1 MAKNDSLELKGLE
14 KDSIG
19 EVRFVNY
26 DFLYEH
32 QQLTDGFYGFRSF
45 GKGKNAFIKFN
56 KKSSYCYHPQQDLEL
71 LAENQKAFFP
81 IRRGVEGF

>member
-1 MAKNDSLELKGLE
+1 MAMKKNDSLELEGLK

-19 EVRFVNY
+19 EVRIVKDDYLF
-26 DFLYEH
+26 ER

-45 GKGKNAFIKFN
+45 GRGKMALIKFN
-56 KKSSYCYHPQQDLEL
+56 KKSLYSYHPQQDLEL

-81 IRRGVEGF
+81 FH